1 VAVENSKKPRKS
13 LPSHVVATLRGDI
26 ARGVYDVG
34 EKLPAEPALTEL
46 FGVSRTVIREA
57 IAELR
62 ADGLVSS
69 RHGVGVFVN
78 EPRRPEGLALLSQV
92 SEKVSDVIEELE
104 LRAAVEVE
112 AAGLAAERCSPAQE
126 ADIQAQ
132 ISEFA
137 KLMQAGASTA
147 SADFAFHM
155 AIARATNNA
164 RFEAFLAHLGRRT
177 IPRTKLQEIMVAN
190 GATPN
195 RDAQLQEEHQAVA
208 EAIFVKDVALARD
221 TMRTHLVG
229 SLQRYRG
236 MAREAARGSSGSK

>member
-1 VAVENSKKPRKS
+1 MSPAIS
-13 LPSHVVATLRGDI
+13 A
-26 ARGVYDVG
+26 G
-34 EKLPAEPALTEL
+34 ELI
-46 FGVSRTVIREA
+46 GRTVIREA

-92 SEKVSDVIEELE
+92 SDKVSDVIEELE

-137 KLMQAGASTA
+137 KLMRAGASTA

-177 IPRTKLQEIMVAN
+177 IPRTKLREIMVEN
-190 GATPN
+190 GAKPN
-195 RDAQLQEEHQAVA
+195 LDAQLQEEHRAVA
-208 EAIFVKDVALARD
+208 EAIFDRDIALARD

-236 MAREAARGSSGSK
+236 MAREAARGASGSK